1 MTARLSA
8 ALRRD
13 LAAVIDGTCTEAQF
27 QRVIVKYAKDHGWL
41 VHHTPK
47 AKVRPGRHVTPTVGH
62 VGYPDLTL
70 CRGGRL
76 VLLELKSRRGTTTP
90 SQDLWR
96 DRLEQVPGVEYHV
109 LWPEAWPHKVT
120 RVLV

>member
-1 MTARLSA
+1 MSTDDEGHAYGML
-8 ALRRD
+8 
-13 LAAVIDGTCTEAQF
+13 
-27 QRVIVKYAKDHGWL
+27 YPL
-41 VHHTPK
+41 VVCKTNGGPWAEHPDAWT
-47 AKVRPGRHVTPTVGH
+47 PGRHVTPTVGH